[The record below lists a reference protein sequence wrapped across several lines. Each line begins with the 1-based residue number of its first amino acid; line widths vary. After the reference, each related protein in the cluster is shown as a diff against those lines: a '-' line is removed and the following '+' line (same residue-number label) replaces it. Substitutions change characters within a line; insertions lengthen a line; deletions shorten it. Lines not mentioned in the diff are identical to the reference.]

1 MTFSIRPVHPEEL
14 DTVGRLLLTA
24 YDAVGSFDVHY
35 RNFLADPTRWVPGTS
50 EVLVAVD
57 ADDARPR
64 QSGAEQARTSPPVG
78 CVAYVRPG
86 DAEFEPIRPVAG
98 DAGFRF
104 LAVAPHVQGRGVGEA
119 LVRACIDRAR
129 ADGARRMVI
138 HSMAF
143 MTDAHRLYE
152 RLGFAH
158 RPDLDV
164 VFPAGLGHGFTLD
177 LTDDA
182 DEHFPPPGPVPE
194 TPPWFEDAWGLRA
207 PDDPATR

>member
-1 MTFSIRPVHPEEL
+1 MTVPIRPVRPDEL
-14 DTVGRLLLTA
+14 DTVGQLLLTA
-24 YDAVGSFDVHY
+24 YDAVGSFDAHY
-35 RNFLADPTRWVPGTS
+35 RDFLADPARWVPGTS

-57 ADDARPR
+57 ADDARR
-64 QSGAEQARTSPPVG
+64 SGGARTRTAPPLG
-78 CVAYVRPG
+78 CVAFVRPG

-104 LAVAPHVQGRGVGEA
+104 LAVAPHAQGRGVGEA

-129 ADGARRMVI
+129 GDGARRMVI

-143 MTDAHRLYE
+143 MTAAHRLYE
-152 RLGFAH
+152 RLGFVH

-164 VFPAGLGHGFTLD
+164 VFPAGVGHAFTLD
-177 LTDDA
+177 LADDA
-182 DEHFPPPGPVPE
+182 DDHFPAPGPVPA

-207 PDDPATR
+207 PDDSPIC